1 MLQTVNTP
9 GLAGWPTSMVN
20 PTLNNSEAWKRSVR
34 SRRAADLQVQPVGDV
49 ALQYPEAVVVSSDA
63 FAWQDIR
70 VLQLRHS
77 MDQMLVPPSDSHCL
91 VLNLSAPLNLNAR
104 SGKRHFEGKV
114 RAGEVAIMPAG
125 TTWSYQSHSSHS
137 RNLLLLFL
145 RPLFVRNAVSQFD
158 RSYKELALTPQIGFR
173 SRHIRHIAMS
183 LLGELNEANV
193 ISRLY
198 ADSLAIGLAMQL
210 IKRYSSLKDVQ
221 VGRGGMAPQKV
232 RKAISL
238 IDDHLAGEAEGRVAL
253 RVVAKEVGMSYFHFS
268 RAFKQSMGMNPTNY
282 IAERRIERA
291 KKLMQETD
299 CPISEIALRSGFSS
313 QSHFTTCFRRLAGV
327 TPRSFRQGM

>member
-1 MLQTVNTP
+1 MLQTINTP
-9 GLAGWPTSMVN
+9 GSGRWPAAIVGAALDN
-20 PTLNNSEAWKRSVR
+20 PEAWQPGVR
-34 SRRAADLQVQPVGDV
+34 SRQEAHHQAPSGSDV
-49 ALQYPEAVVVSSDA
+49 TRLYPEAVVASSDP

-70 VLQLRHS
+70 LLQLRHS
-77 MDQMLVPPSDSHCL
+77 LDEMVVPPSDSHCL
-91 VLNLSAPLNLNAR
+91 VLNLSAPLYLSAR
-104 SGKRHFEGKV
+104 LGKGHFEGSV
-114 RAGEVAIMPAG
+114 RAGEVAIVPAG
-125 TTWSYQSHSSHS
+125 SAWSCQFRSLHS

-145 RPLFVRNAVSQFD
+145 RPLFVRNAVAQFD
-158 RSYKELALTPQIGFR
+158 CLHKELALTPQIGFR

-183 LLGELNEANV
+183 LLGELSEANV
-193 ISRLY
+193 IGRLY

-210 IKRYSSLKDVQ
+210 IQRYSALRDVQ
-221 VGRGGMAPQKV
+221 IGRGGMAPQKL
-232 RKAISL
+232 RKAIGL
-238 IDDHLAGEAEGRVAL
+238 IDDHLAGEEEGRVAL

-268 RAFKQSMGMNPTNY
+268 RAFKQSMGMNPTSY

-299 CPISEIALRSGFSS
+299 FPISEIALRSGFSS